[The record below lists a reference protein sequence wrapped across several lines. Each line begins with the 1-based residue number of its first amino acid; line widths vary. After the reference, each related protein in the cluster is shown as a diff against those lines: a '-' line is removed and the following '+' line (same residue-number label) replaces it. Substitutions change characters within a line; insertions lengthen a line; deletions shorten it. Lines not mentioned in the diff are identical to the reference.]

1 MLCFIS
7 EAPGSPSITSTA
19 ADIQASSLTVRWTL
33 PADDGGSPITAYR
46 VVVLQGVT
54 EERNENVTD
63 PTARS
68 KEIGGL
74 KKTTSYTVMVY
85 ARNYVFEG
93 NASQKIIN
101 TKYEG
106 QYFCEQAQH

>member
-1 MLCFIS
+1 MVI
-7 EAPGSPSITSTA
+7 
-19 ADIQASSLTVRWTL
+19 
-33 PADDGGSPITAYR
+33 
-46 VVVLQGVT
+46 LQGVT

-68 KEIGGL
+68 KEIEGL
-74 KKTTSYTVMVY
+74 KKNTSYTVMVY

-93 NASQKIIN
+93 DASQKIIN

-106 QYFCEQAQH
+106 QYFSEKD